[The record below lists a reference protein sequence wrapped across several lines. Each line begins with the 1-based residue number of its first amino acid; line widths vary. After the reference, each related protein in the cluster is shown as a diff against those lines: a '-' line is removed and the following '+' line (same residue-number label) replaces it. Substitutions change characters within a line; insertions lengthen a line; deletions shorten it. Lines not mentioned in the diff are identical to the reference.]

1 MSAGKGDTP
10 RPVNSLIYRANYEAI
25 FGLTS
30 VNKAPKVTLVNPPYP
45 DCICAPCGRAYG
57 RNPEG
62 NSFGATYH
70 LGKCDVCGEAT
81 EVTEPRD
88 WGHLD
93 WPLKK
98 KACSVQECPALSNN
112 TGGHTAAPNN
122 PR

>member
-10 RPVNSLIYRANYEAI
+10 RPVNGRIYRANYEAI
-25 FGLTS
+25 FT
-30 VNKAPKVTLVNPPYP
+30 PKYP
-45 DCICAPCGRAYG
+45 DWICAPCGRAYG
-57 RNPEG
+57 RRPAG
-62 NSFGATYH
+62 NSYGATYH
-70 LGKCDVCGEAT
+70 PGKCGVCGEAT

-98 KACSVQECPALSNN
+98 KACSVQECPALSIN